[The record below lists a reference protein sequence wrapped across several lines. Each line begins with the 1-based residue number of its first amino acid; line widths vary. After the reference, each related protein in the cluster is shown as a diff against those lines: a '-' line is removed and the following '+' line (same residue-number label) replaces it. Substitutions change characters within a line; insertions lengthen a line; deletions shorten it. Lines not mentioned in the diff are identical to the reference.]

1 MAYTVNVLK
10 DKCIGCTICTKIC
23 PTGTLKM
30 DKETKKAYNT
40 DIFCD
45 NAWGCIYACP
55 VNAIEIVEDTKHEA
69 NR

>member
-1 MAYTVNVLK
+1 MGYTAEVNT
-10 DKCIGCTICTKIC
+10 DKCVGCSICARIC

-40 DIFCD
+40 GVFCD

-55 VNAIEIVEDTKHEA
+55 VNAISVVEA
-69 NR
+69 NENASVR